1 MSSPLKD
8 TSYVVLGM
16 VESCEPATPY
26 DLKQMAEISV
36 FNFWSIPHTQVYT
49 ECSRLAESG
58 YLSEMREE
66 GGRRRKV
73 YRLTA
78 AGRKELDA
86 WRNGSS
92 FEFKPLELRDPGM
105 IRLFFGADPAPLAE
119 HQIEGHR
126 ETLAMYERVR
136 EHFPEMPD
144 GMRLALECGIGA
156 ERQFIR
162 FWSKVAAESDSAE
175 AQG

>member
-1 MSSPLKD
+1 M
-8 TSYVVLGM
+8 VLGL

-26 DLKQMAEISV
+26 DLKRLAEISV

-49 ECSRLAESG
+49 ECSRLAEAG
-58 YLSEMREE
+58 YLSEKREE

-78 AGRKELDA
+78 AGREALDA
-86 WRNGSS
+86 WRDEPS

-119 HQIEGHR
+119 HQLEGHR
-126 ETLAMYERVR
+126 ESLATYERVR
-136 EHFPEMPD
+136 DHFPDMPQ
-144 GMRLALECGIGA
+144 GMRLALECGIGQ

-162 FWSKVAAESDSAE
+162 FWTKVRDEPA
-175 AQG
+175 